1 MPVASHHQDPVEQQK
16 STIEKT
22 DNLQI
27 YRVIKW
33 QATTMWQNM
42 ELFSISSGTP
52 SSQIHVDLIDSFPQ
66 DAHPGYKRGE
76 QYTSVMKANYLC

>member
-27 YRVIKW
+27 YRVIK
-33 QATTMWQNM
+33 
-42 ELFSISSGTP
+42 
-52 SSQIHVDLIDSFPQ
+52 
-66 DAHPGYKRGE
+66 
-76 QYTSVMKANYLC
+76 